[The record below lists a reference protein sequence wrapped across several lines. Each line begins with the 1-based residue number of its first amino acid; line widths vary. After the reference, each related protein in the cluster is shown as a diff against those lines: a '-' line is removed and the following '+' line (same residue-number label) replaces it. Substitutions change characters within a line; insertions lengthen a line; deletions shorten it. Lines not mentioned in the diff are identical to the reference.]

1 MSGVDVRAPL
11 PQPRGA
17 LSAGVLAT
25 LSRRPGLVHLAPD
38 AVDALAALDDAA
50 GYVHDEDAQL
60 ALWVLLELH
69 HRGFAGV
76 DDGWEWHPELARIR
90 AVLGRRLEEVVHAEV
105 ASAVDDHVPAMVQDP
120 AETFFA
126 LVGDGSRSVLARH
139 VRRRA
144 TLEQWRELLVLKS
157 VYQLKEGDAHSWAIP
172 RAHGAVKVALTE
184 IQYDEYGSGDPARQH
199 ATLFARA
206 MTASGVDATYAAH
219 VDRVPAV
226 VLAVN
231 NFMAVCGLQRRLLG
245 ATLGHLAM
253 YEATSSLPHGMYAA
267 AARRLELPD
276 EVADYFDEHVTADA
290 IHDQIAVRSM
300 CAPYVDGDPD
310 RAEQVLLGAL
320 GGAWLDDQM
329 ADVVLAA
336 WAEDSSALLPA
347 PPGHPRGG
355 TPRLQVCP
363 DGPVLVRGAE
373 EWVDR
378 DGQAHAL
385 TRPVTAVC
393 RCGGSA
399 QQPWCDGTHKVRS

>member
-1 MSGVDVRAPL
+1 MSDADVRAPL
-11 PQPRGA
+11 PQPRGP
-17 LSAGVLAT
+17 LSGAVAT
-25 LSRRPGLVHLAPD
+25 TLGRRPGGVHLAPD
-38 AVDALAALDDAA
+38 VEDALGGLDDAA

-60 ALWVLLELH
+60 ALWMLLELH

-90 AVLGRRLEEVVHAEV
+90 AALGRRLEEVVLAEV
-105 ASAVDDHVPAMVQDP
+105 TEAIDGQVPAMLRDP

-126 LVGDGSRSVLARH
+126 LVGNGGGSPLARH

-144 TLEQWRELLVLKS
+144 TLDQWRELLMLKS
-157 VYQLKEGDAHSWAIP
+157 VFQLKEGDAHSWAIP

-199 ATLFARA
+199 ATLFAQA
-206 MTASGVDATYAAH
+206 MEASGVDPTYAAH

-231 NFMAVCGLQRRLLG
+231 NFMVVCGLQRRLLG

-267 AARRLELPD
+267 AARRLGLPE

-300 CAPYVDGDPD
+300 CAPFVDGDAG

-336 WAEDSSALLPA
+336 WADDASALLPA
-347 PPGHPRGG
+347 PPGRPRGG

-378 DGQAHAL
+378 EGEAHAL

-399 QQPWCDGTHKVRS
+399 QQPWCDGTHKVRT

>member
-1 MSGVDVRAPL
+1 MSTDVRAPL

-17 LSAGVLAT
+17 LSGAVASTLARPPGRT
-25 LSRRPGLVHLAPD
+25 HLSPD
-38 AVDALAALDDAA
+38 VEDALDALDEAA
-50 GYVHDEDAQL
+50 GYVHDGDAQL
-60 ALWVLLELH
+60 ALWMLLELH
-69 HRGFAGV
+69 HRGFEGV
-76 DDGWEWHPELARIR
+76 DDEWEWQPDLARIR
-90 AVLGRRLEEVVHAEV
+90 TVLGRRLEAVVRDEV
-105 ASAVDDHVPAMVQDP
+105 AEAIAEQVPAMVEDP
-120 AETFFA
+120 AGTLFA
-126 LVGDGSRSVLARH
+126 VAGDGSRSPLARH
-139 VRRRA
+139 VRRKA

-184 IQYDEYGSGDPARQH
+184 IQYDEYGSGDPERHH

-206 MTASGVDATYAAH
+206 MAASGLDATYGAH

-231 NFMAVCGLQRRLLG
+231 NFMAVCGMQRRLLG

-253 YEATSSLPHGMYAA
+253 YEATSSIPHGMYAG
-267 AARRLELPD
+267 AARRLGLGD
-276 EVADYFDEHVTADA
+276 DVTAYFDEHVTADA

-300 CAPYVDGDPD
+300 CAPFVDGDAG
-310 RAEQVLLGAL
+310 RAGQVLLGVL

-329 ADVVLAA
+329 ADLVLDA
-336 WAEDSSALLPA
+336 WHDGESALLPA
-347 PPGHPRGG
+347 PPGKPRGG
-355 TPRLQVCP
+355 APRLQVCP

-378 DGQAHAL
+378 EGAVHAL

-399 QQPWCDGTHKVRS
+399 QQPWCDGTHKVRT